1 MADNLIEQFFID
13 IELNTKGVGKQ
24 AKQIDKILETLGNKQ
39 FKSEI
44 QREKRKQYAYKKT
57 YEKRKKYL
65 EDLKKLE
72 EFGLPSGN
80 GNPKRPSCHKSPKS
94 PLKVHPEKIKNDKIK
109 AEKAFREKESILAQ
123 KALADRLKSFKKEKA
138 ALSGMKEKEISE
150 YRTVQKAMDSINKKR
165 TDAATKREID
175 LAKISHNKNTKAAKE
190 QQRLSSLQTKQHV
203 QRMTQQDQEIQKMK
217 EFYKEQSKAA
227 ERASKRQK
235 VIDNQLARIQGTA
248 WYNKFKGAGGDT
260 HGFEKDL
267 RSAMKDGDAARVTNL
282 TNQMKRLTA
291 EQERYNR
298 KLQKTNIIQKG
309 VTDSTRHMIRS
320 YASLYALFEGTVA
333 IKRVGQEY
341 QGLDASMLA
350 AAGSSEAAAKDF
362 EFVNGL
368 VDQMG
373 LSLKDTSDAWVKFKF
388 AAKGK
393 ISQEQQEDVFTGLSM
408 FGTSLKVD
416 IESMKRSQKALIQI
430 RNCLAA

>member
-227 ERASKRQK
+227 ERAAKRQK

-333 IKRVGQEY
+333 IKRVGMNM
-341 QGLDASMLA
+341 QGMEASMLA
-350 AAGSSEAAAKDF
+350 VAGTAEKAAVHTEFLRKQSMRIGFDMVEASKGYVKLAVAAGDKLKQSELEEVFLSVAESSTVFQLSSD
-362 EFVNGL
+362 
-368 VDQMG
+368 DMMG
-373 LSLKDTSDAWVKFKF
+373 A
-388 AAKGK
+388 
-393 ISQEQQEDVFTGLSM
+393 I
-408 FGTSLKVD
+408 
-416 IESMKRSQKALIQI
+416 KA
-430 RNCLAA
+430 

>member
-227 ERASKRQK
+227 ERAAKRQK